1 MLRGTMRGTFS
12 LRLTRTLNTG
22 RDAAMGNVNRL
33 TAMQVQKLSK
43 PGYHADGAGLHLC
56 VKASGGKSWIFRYR
70 FGGKEREMGLGPLH
84 TVSLAEAREKA
95 LAQRKLLLDGVD
107 PLAAKQASELQRK
120 LAEASVITFDTAATS
135 YIASHRAGW
144 KNEKHAE
151 QWANTLT
158 TYASPVFG
166 SLPVADITT
175 PLVLRVLEPIWTTK
189 TETASRVRGRV
200 EKILDWCKTQGY
212 RTGDNPA
219 AWRGHLE
226 NLLSAPQKTKKVEH
240 HPALPWREIGAFMQE
255 LRTMPG
261 VAALAT
267 EFIILTNCRTSEA
280 IEARWSEIDMAE
292 KRWTIPGARMK
303 AGKEHVIPLSEA
315 ALAVLQRLKAE
326 SKESAFLF
334 PGGKKDTPPSNM
346 ACLALLKR
354 MGRSDLTVHGFRSSF
369 RDWAGESTAHP
380 REVIEHA
387 MSHQLKDKA
396 EAAYQRGSLLERRRV
411 LMADWAQY
419 CAQPAATGVVVPLQS
434 AKSA

>member
-1 MLRGTMRGTFS
+1 
-12 LRLTRTLNTG
+12 
-22 RDAAMGNVNRL
+22 MGNINRL
-33 TAMQVQKLSK
+33 TALQVQKLSK

-56 VKASGGKSWIFRYR
+56 VKATGGKSWIFRYR
-70 FGGKEREMGLGPLH
+70 YGGKEREMGLGPLH

-95 LAQRKLLLDGVD
+95 LAQRKMLLDGVD
-107 PLAAKQASELQRK
+107 PLAAKHASEVQRK

-151 QWANTLT
+151 QWTNTLT

-240 HPALPWREIGAFMQE
+240 HPALPWREIGAFMQA

-261 VAALAT
+261 TAALAT

-280 IEARWSEIDMAE
+280 IEARWAEIDMGE
-292 KRWTIPGARMK
+292 KRWTIPSSRMK
-303 AGKEHVIPLSEA
+303 AAKEHTIPLSDA

-326 SKESAFLF
+326 TKEDEFLF
-334 PGGKKDTPPSNM
+334 PGGKKNTPLSNM

-369 RDWAGESTAHP
+369 RDWAGEATAHP

-411 LMADWAQY
+411 LMADWANY

-434 AKSA
+434 AKSS

>member
-1 MLRGTMRGTFS
+1 
-12 LRLTRTLNTG
+12 
-22 RDAAMGNVNRL
+22 MGNVNRL

-292 KRWTIPGARMK
+292 KRWTIPAARMK
-303 AGKEHVIPLSEA
+303 AAKEHTIPLSDA
-315 ALAVLQRLKAE
+315 ALAVLQRAKAE
-326 SKESAFLF
+326 SKEIEFIF
-334 PGGKKDTPPSNM
+334 PGGKKDTPLSNM

>member
-1 MLRGTMRGTFS
+1 
-12 LRLTRTLNTG
+12 
-22 RDAAMGNVNRL
+22 MGNINRL
-33 TAMQVQKLSK
+33 TALQVQKLSK

-56 VKASGGKSWIFRYR
+56 VKATGGKSWIFRYR
-70 FGGKEREMGLGPLH
+70 YGGKEREMGLGPLH

-95 LAQRKLLLDGVD
+95 LAQRKMLLDGVD
-107 PLAAKQASELQRK
+107 PLAAKHASEVQRK

-151 QWANTLT
+151 QWTNTLT

-240 HPALPWREIGAFMQE
+240 HPALPWREIGAFMQA

-261 VAALAT
+261 AAALAT

-280 IEARWSEIDMAE
+280 IEARWAEIDMGE
-292 KRWTIPGARMK
+292 KRWTIPASRMK
-303 AGKEHVIPLSEA
+303 AAKEHTIPLSDA

-326 SKESAFLF
+326 TKEGEFVF
-334 PGGKKDTPPSNM
+334 PGGKKNTPLSNM

-387 MSHQLKDKA
+387 MAHQLPDKA
-396 EAAYQRGSLLERRRV
+396 EAAYARGSLLERRRV

-419 CAQPAATGVVVPLQS
+419 CAQPAVTGVVVPLQS
-434 AKSA
+434 VKSA